1 MITDFLIS
9 IFTGIVNGILSV
21 VPNVTIASL
30 PTVGQTLSSTL
41 LSMVTTW
48 NAFMATFPYAQTVWH
63 LFLWVIIPFELIIL
77 GLKFVLGHHIPA
89 HLN

>member
-1 MITDFLIS
+1 MITDFLIT

-30 PTVGQTLSSTL
+30 PTVGQTLSDTL

-48 NAFMATFPYAQTVWH
+48 NAFMATFPYAQTAWD
-63 LFLWVIIPFELIIL
+63 LFLFVIIPFELIML
-77 GLKFVLGHHIPA
+77 GLKFILGHHVPA